1 MKIFTKSLLTL
12 LLLCVAGVVSAQ
24 APKKL
29 TVLSPNGERDWTKQ
43 SSYGYYYDTGWSPN
57 DFTYELA
64 GDDGLHLNNPTSG
77 QFQLFLLDWANQTQ
91 GDDYVVRI
99 WLKADGAGS
108 GNLSIGTWTGST
120 NVGIEWEASDDFVMI
135 EKSYNGGITTTGNDV
150 HILFQSSFVGEI
162 YVQKAQLLG
171 YEEIKPEKSNYGEW
185 VSLINNGDLEGTDNS
200 NFHARIGNVKPAEGE
215 LDPNCE
221 IQDGVGVDGSRG
233 LMVSA
238 TDKLEN
244 PWDNQFFIRTD
255 GNIPEGTK
263 IRLSFDY
270 KADEDAKISAQH
282 HALPGD
288 YIGGNISSAI
298 VDLNCTSDWQH
309 HEGEATISASQAYHQ
324 TDNKPDLDRP
334 FQTVTYN
341 LSELATANNYYFD
354 NIVWEKFV
362 PLDDAT
368 FNDVAI
374 KILFTENTNLV
385 RLLTTGAPGKTR
397 LIFPNDCV
405 TVKANDEVM
414 PIGSVE
420 CDATGALMIFLD
432 EEWVYENEKMLTEDT
447 KVEISLKNPADEKF
461 HIVKLN
467 SDNTEGDALE
477 DKELTG
483 RYDGSL
489 NIKSDSWNKPSLVSA
504 DPEDGSF
511 HMDATTNEFTLTFDK
526 EIICN
531 LIVAKLDGKAL
542 TVEPATGEAE
552 TIKLK
557 YAGAALAE
565 GEHKV
570 TFDKAINAI
579 WGEMAGEL
587 TPDEITSGELT
598 FSVGAKEMDAQ
609 LAAAL
614 TDAKAALYDEEGAMA
629 DRYAGDVATALD
641 AAIKQYEVEGVNY
654 TAPSVNDAAVLDVR
668 AKLKAFNTHK
678 SNCDTYDKYV
688 NDAQNIVD
696 TYGDTPFATSP
707 SYVPV
712 KEAVDKYAGN
722 ELTDDEAL
730 TAAVAELKAAVDPA
744 KKMFTVADDA
754 NPSKCYD
761 SGIKVLVE
769 RIRSGAATLKNTFN
783 VGEDDELIVAATNA
797 MSDDDHLANLI
808 KQQIKLRIYEEL
820 KNPESTLL
828 TPETDIDPTTEEEI
842 EVPVKIDMTVFIKNP
857 NVYAKDGMHK
867 GRSDENV
874 PGWEITAG
882 NPGINNA
889 WRGDANNIDGLAE
902 DVMFTA
908 YHSESRMQ
916 QTITDLPA
924 GIYTVVLDAAN
935 WDEGNGGQEERGF
948 AFAKTSQTDAVEE
961 GADEDRDLNFA
972 GTADITFHGQY
983 VANYEN
989 VIEGIEVLDGELTL
1003 GVNFG
1008 PGAQYE
1014 FDSAKLYLTA
1024 PAEGFNYVMAYESYS
1039 TAIDAAAAAP
1049 KVRAIELYDL
1059 NGRRIAKAQKGLAIV
1074 KKVMSDGTVKTE
1086 KVVK

>member
-43 SSYGYYYDTGWSPN
+43 SSYGYYYDTGWSPS

-324 TDNKPDLDRP
+324 TNNKPDLDRP

-385 RLLTTGAPGKTR
+385 RLLTTGAPGRTR

-432 EEWVYENEKMLTEDT
+432 EEWIYDNDKVLTADT

-467 SDNTEGDALE
+467 ADNTEGDALE

-483 RYDGSL
+483 RYDNSL
-489 NIKSDSWNKPSLVSA
+489 NIKSDAWNKPSLVSA

-511 HMDATTNEFTLTFDK
+511 HMDAATNEFTLTFDK
-526 EIICN
+526 KVICSQV
-531 LIVAKLDGKAL
+531 VAKLDGTAL
-542 TVEPATGEAE
+542 TVEPATGLAE

-565 GEHKV
+565 GEHTV
-570 TFDKAINAI
+570 TIDKLISSVWDGAL
-579 WGEMAGEL
+579 EQV
-587 TPDEITSGELT
+587 TPDEIASAELT
-598 FSVGAKEMDAQ
+598 FSVGAKEMDAT
-609 LAAAL
+609 LATAL
-614 TDAKAALYDEEGAMA
+614 DDARAALYDDEGAMI
-629 DRYAGDVATALD
+629 DRYAGDAATTLD
-641 AAIKQYEVEGVNY
+641 AAIKKYEVEGVDY
-654 TAPSVNDAAVLDVR
+654 TAPTVLGAATLDLR
-668 AKLKAFNTHK
+668 GKLKAFNTHK
-678 SNCDTYDKYV
+678 SNCDTYDK
-688 NDAQNIVD
+688 NLSDAQTLVENYS
-696 TYGDTPFATSP
+696 TSKFAAAELFQTLKTS
-707 SYVPV
+707 VEKFV
-712 KEAVDKYAGN
+712 AMG
-722 ELTDDEAL
+722 ELTDDEQL
-730 TAAVAELKAAVDPA
+730 ITANEELQKSVKPA
-744 KKMFTVADDA
+744 KTMFTVAD
-754 NPSKCYD
+754 NNSPSKTGTT
-761 SGIKVLVE
+761 GIAALVE
-769 RIRSGAATLKNTFN
+769 RIRLGAETLKKLGATDN
-783 VGEDDELIVAATNA
+783 DELIVAADNA
-797 MSDDDHLANLI
+797 LTDDDHLANLI
-808 KQQIKLRIYEEL
+808 KQQIKLRLYEEL

-828 TPETDIDPTTEEEI
+828 TPETEGEEE
-842 EVPVKIDMTVFIKNP
+842 VKTEIDMSVFVKNP
-857 NVYAKDGMHK
+857 NVYRVSRDMSFNATNLAG
-867 GRSDENV
+867 NV
-874 PGWEITAG
+874 PTGWTCNSAT
-882 NPGINNA
+882 
-889 WRGDANNIDGLAE
+889 GDTKLSDGWNQQDADISDTMFE
-902 DVMFTA
+902 GWGGSYDV
-908 YHSESRMQ
+908 S
-916 QTITDLPA
+916 QTIEDLPA
-924 GIYTVVLDAAN
+924 GVYT
-935 WDEGNGGQEERGF
+935 
-948 AFAKTSQTDAVEE
+948 
-961 GADEDRDLNFA
+961 LNFA
-972 GTADITFHGQY
+972 FGQRDDKTEEQLENIVAYAVAGGDSLWQTAPIIGQSFPTIAERRTLIEDIT
-983 VANYEN
+983 V
-989 VIEGIEVLDGELTL
+989 VDGTL
-1003 GVNFG
+1003 KLGLHVESAQPFCDGV
-1008 PGAQYE
+1008 Q
-1014 FDSAKLYLTA
+1014 LLLTA
-1024 PAEGFNYVMAYESYS
+1024 PADGFNYVMAYESYS

-1074 KKVMSDGTVKTE
+1074 KKVMSDGSIKTD